1 MECDMREAKF
11 TWFKGGK
18 LNAAGKIEQDIS
30 KFGFVNFPTKE
41 NIFEVT
47 YFKNQFLFYYSQ

>member
-1 MECDMREAKF
+1 MREAKF

-30 KFGFVNFPTKE
+30 KFGFVNFLTKE